1 MAGRPRTKMSI
12 ENRAKQ
18 FMPFAALKGLPD
30 ALAAKEKIVVEK
42 IELSSDME
50 EELDRKMHGL
60 CKGMIATV
68 VYFEGMVAK
77 IDIDNRVL
85 QIVDH
90 KISFENIYTLD
101 YIISYGIEK

>member
-50 EELDRKMHGL
+50 EELNRKMHGL

-68 VYFEGMVAK
+68 VNFENYEKCLNALIEMTVNNLMYA
-77 IDIDNRVL
+77 N
-85 QIVDH
+85 
-90 KISFENIYTLD
+90 SFESPEVEVN
-101 YIISYGIEK
+101 

>member
-50 EELDRKMHGL
+50 EELDRKIMNTLRLQGWWQRL
-60 CKGMIATV
+60 ILIIE
-68 VYFEGMVAK
+68 YF
-77 IDIDNRVL
+77 R
-85 QIVDH
+85 
-90 KISFENIYTLD
+90 
-101 YIISYGIEK
+101 

>member
-50 EELDRKMHGL
+50 EPKNARTMQRDDCYSSL
-60 CKGMIATV
+60 
-68 VYFEGMVAK
+68 F
-77 IDIDNRVL
+77 
-85 QIVDH
+85 
-90 KISFENIYTLD
+90 
-101 YIISYGIEK
+101 